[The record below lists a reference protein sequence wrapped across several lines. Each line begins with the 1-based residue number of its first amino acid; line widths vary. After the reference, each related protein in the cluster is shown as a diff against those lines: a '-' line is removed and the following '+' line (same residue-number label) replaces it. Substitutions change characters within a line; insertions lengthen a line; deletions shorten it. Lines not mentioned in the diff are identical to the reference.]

1 MDNQEYFQ
9 PPRKQKSNFG
19 KGVLVGA
26 LASLLTVTLAAGGLW
41 LGINAGLR
49 KKSSSKQEESSKEAI
64 SEKSVEKK
72 SGEIADLIDQYYYEE
87 VDEEALVEGMYA
99 GMVEG
104 LGDPYSAYYTAEEYR
119 ALDESTSGV
128 YYGIGAVL
136 TQNINTKIVTILQ
149 IGRAHV

>member
-72 SGEIADLIDQYYYEE
+72 SGDCGFEIVKSRKLCGKVGLTEGDE
-87 VDEEALVEGMYA
+87 VCLVA
-99 GMVEG
+99 KN
-104 LGDPYSAYYTAEEYR
+104 R
-119 ALDESTSGV
+119 
-128 YYGIGAVL
+128 
-136 TQNINTKIVTILQ
+136 
-149 IGRAHV
+149 